1 MNDKLNSRVLV
12 SEFYSHGMKKPIRK
26 YAVYGGI
33 YPPALTTFGSEK
45 YIMPGWYKL
54 PEDEHDIKLEDIAFY
69 PYKPKQDNKPN
80 IDSNKEYKV
89 KSSKG
94 DKVYTV
100 KPNTSGSLECE
111 CPGYGFR
118 RRCRHID
125 EVQKSLI

>member
-33 YPPALTTFGSEK
+33 YPPALTTIGSAK

-69 PYKPKQDNKPN
+69 PYKPEQDNKPN

-89 KSSKG
+89 MSSKG
-94 DKVYTV
+94 DKEYTV
-100 KPNTSGSLECE
+100 KANSSGSLECT

-118 RRCRHID
+118 RSCRHIT
-125 EVQKSLI
+125 EVQSSL

>member
-69 PYKPKQDNKPN
+69 PYKADKPN
-80 IDSNKEYKV
+80 IPDSNKNKVYKV
-89 KSSKG
+89 KSSRG
-94 DKVYTV
+94 DKVYEVTIDS
-100 KPNTSGSLECE
+100 SGEFSCT

-125 EVQKSLI
+125 EVKKSLI